1 MSCLTL
7 LCLWFSC
14 ELWRQSTNQ
23 DVSVHSLSLLYT
35 LTVSLHNFWVHDLG
49 CWPASE
55 PCLRR
60 AALVLVPKNVEES
73 QSRKDMQKLRPNS
86 TSFLIPKKVKEDVRW
101 RGLPGQRAM
110 SGRRCLMCVPRMLF
124 KNNVWTE
131 QHGNGSSQTYFK
143 PLMLSW
149 FVCFVKIGFYMIG
162 QAKHAL
168 VVGTLSK
175 LQLMLGTGMPRHRCS
190 RKGCPAY
197 INPHHLPTSNHRW
210 WKRYRSHSSANTVCF
225 ALSVAQ
231 WHLAPCHPSRSPHQ
245 PQGHWGHGEQA
256 EPSSQRLGWG
266 EGEIHRLWQ
275 WQDLDWRSSRWGYFH
290 KHRLERFGRRPCTA
304 DHLGTMVRH
313 CSMRCSTDLGSDKA
327 DSPNVCPESAWSRR
341 DPEGGVETACYQ
353 APMWSRCRPSHRCGQ
368 VVQIEDEWCPAWSC
382 PALQKACQSQ
392 GQVGME
398 IAHVCSHDYAQG
410 SKDWSQIQ
418 DQRGYANCRP
428 CLAFSQRQ
436 DSFKSTQPGGDPFAA
451 SEDPQCSI
459 RVLAQE
465 RGSLDRKWHPLC
477 LAHGQNPCLIFVWRS
492 CKKRTCVSKCCFAV

>member
-35 LTVSLHNFWVHDLG
+35 LTVSLHNFWVHNLG

-131 QHGNGSSQTYFK
+131 QHGNGSSPTYFK

-197 INPHHLPTSNHRW
+197 INPHHLPTCNLRW

-256 EPSSQRLGWG
+256 EPSSRRLGLRRRRNPSSLAMARLGLTFKQMRLLSQTQTWKIWPTTLHSRSSGNNGAALFNEVLHRPWFWQGWLPKRLPGERLVQARSGRWSGNRLLPSTYVIALSSFTQMRPSRPNWRWVVSCVIMSGTAKSVSKSRASGYGNCPRMFAWPRIRIQRL
-266 EGEIHRLWQ
+266 IANS
-275 WQDLDWRSSRWGYFH
+275 RSKG
-290 KHRLERFGRRPCTA
+290 
-304 DHLGTMVRH
+304 VRKL
-313 CSMRCSTDLGSDKA
+313 STV
-327 DSPNVCPESAWSRR
+327 P
-341 DPEGGVETACYQ
+341 GVF
-353 APMWSRCRPSHRCGQ
+353 
-368 VVQIEDEWCPAWSC
+368 
-382 PALQKACQSQ
+382 
-392 GQVGME
+392 
-398 IAHVCSHDYAQG
+398 
-410 SKDWSQIQ
+410 SKTGFI
-418 DQRGYANCRP
+418 
-428 CLAFSQRQ
+428 
-436 DSFKSTQPGGDPFAA
+436 
-451 SEDPQCSI
+451 
-459 RVLAQE
+459 
-465 RGSLDRKWHPLC
+465 
-477 LAHGQNPCLIFVWRS
+477 
-492 CKKRTCVSKCCFAV
+492 